1 MVMFTLLLLA
11 ASITFF
17 VYLKNKQV
25 DKSSHRRE
33 RYQEKQEELIE
44 FLRKGKNENNEQENV
59 QE

>member
-25 DKSSHRRE
+25 DKSRHKRE